1 MNTLNN
7 VLESFLC
14 IIKNTP
20 LYSTIITI
28 FLGGSL
34 AEEKQDTLSDI
45 DLIIIC
51 EDKKGTQLY
60 DEIRKIVIERKM
72 QITLDVKIVELNHIK
87 RINNEN
93 SAPFFFHFVGKAK
106 ILHGRDLRKNFK
118 LSKSVCNKSIY
129 SIIDNIEKIKEIFY
143 SYNKKQL
150 AEVLLFEN
158 ARKLAVIY
166 ELLSS
171 NIEKDNYK
179 SKKNVKQIYGK
190 KLQLIRIQAKKQ
202 RSWLSLF
209 CEKGKKDEMGF
220 DLISLRKKRG
230 EEKKS
235 IAKDD
240 YFDNITRSVI
250 NLGEKCLDLI
260 EY

>member
-1 MNTLNN
+1 M
-7 VLESFLC
+7 LESFL
-14 IIKNTP
+14 IILKNTS
-20 LYSTIITI
+20 LYNKIVTI

-34 AEEKQDTLSDI
+34 AEEQADTVSDI

-51 EDKKGTQLY
+51 ENKKGTQLY
-60 DEIRKIVIERKM
+60 DEIGKLVTDREM
-72 QITLDVKIVELNHIK
+72 QIALDVKIVELDHIK
-87 RINNEN
+87 RINNES
-93 SAPFFFHFVGKAK
+93 SAPFFFHFVNKAK
-106 ILHGRDLRKNFK
+106 ILYGRDLRKNFK
-118 LSKSVCNKSIY
+118 LNKSVCNKSIY
-129 SIIDNIEKIKEIFY
+129 SIFDNIEKIKEIFY

-179 SKKNVKQIYGK
+179 SKKIVKQIYGE
-190 KLQLIRIQAKKQ
+190 KLQLIRIQAKNQ

-209 CEKGKKDEMGF
+209 TEKGKKDEMGF
-220 DLISLRKKRG
+220 DFISLRKKRKG
-230 EEKKS
+230 EKKI

-240 YFDNITRSVI
+240 YFDNITKSVI
-250 NLGEKCLDLI
+250 NLGEKCLGLI